1 MIGKLNGYV
10 DQIIGNRV
18 IIDINGI
25 GYEVSCPE
33 RSIKLVKEK
42 QKIIVYVDTIF
53 RDDSINLY
61 GFLSIE
67 ERQIFRTLQT
77 VQGVGAKLAMTILG
91 YFTIHELE
99 NFIGHADEKS
109 ICTIPGVGSKVA
121 KRIVTEL
128 KDIYS
133 KQINSFNEV
142 LSTKRNNIISALTN
156 LGYSRAEA
164 INLIDQIKEYIN
176 EETEIEELIKLA
188 LKRSNK

>member
-61 GFLSIE
+61 GFLSTE

>member
-1 MIGKLNGYV
+1 MIG
-10 DQIIGNRV
+10 RV